1 MATNTT
7 NYNFKKPDESDFYSI
22 QDQNGNWDK
31 ADAAL
36 KDVDTP
42 TFEDYSGSMTVPDA
56 ATAINSIRSKGKLST
71 ILSNMKAAFK
81 GACLIGQIVNNCVT
95 NNAKLPL
102 SAAQGKALMDLYT
115 QLNSDLRQNFI
126 FDTPYS
132 TAMLARS
139 SDGKTIYRAQ
149 INNTSEFIIYRSV
162 DGGSTW
168 QEFSQPALKTDL
180 SNQRRTITR
189 VRVAITNGVGTYNVT
204 QVGLSGGNCIPVI
217 YSMSDGIFW
226 SEVSVAI
233 QNDLVVVGFSSGQSG
248 WAEVNIFS
256 FE

>member
-22 QDQNGNWDK
+22 QDQNNNWDK

-36 KDVDTP
+36 KDLDTP
-42 TFEDYSGSMTVPDA
+42 TFEDYSGSTTVPDA

-115 QLNSDLRQNFI
+115 QLNSDLAIVGNVNGMEFGTDGEKRYFVFKHN
-126 FDTPYS
+126 DGS
-132 TAMLARS
+132 KS
-139 SDGKTIYRAQ
+139 SL
-149 INNTSEFIIYRSV
+149 EFY
-162 DGGSTW
+162 
-168 QEFSQPALKTDL
+168 
-180 SNQRRTITR
+180 N
-189 VRVAITNGVGTYNVT
+189 NGVNLVRYDPKTA
-204 QVGLSGGNCIPVI
+204 QWEIIWSIPVT
-217 YSMSDGIFW
+217 
-226 SEVSVAI
+226 
-233 QNDLVVVGFSSGQSG
+233 
-248 WAEVNIFS
+248 VN
-256 FE
+256 

>member
-22 QDQNGNWDK
+22 QDQNNNWDK

-36 KDVDTP
+36 KDLDTP
-42 TFEDYSGSMTVPDA
+42 TFEDYSGSTTVPDA

-115 QLNSDLRQNFI
+115 QLNSDLTRKYI
-126 FDTPYS
+126 TPTFKTGYS
-132 TAMLARS
+132 
-139 SDGKTIYRAQ
+139 
-149 INNTSEFIIYRSV
+149 SEGNRGY
-162 DGGSTW
+162 
-168 QEFSQPALKTDL
+168 
-180 SNQRRTITR
+180 IT
-189 VRVAITNGVGTYNVT
+189 
-204 QVGLSGGNCIPVI
+204 LSGKIVTVNLGVYSDAGYGAGEVVASIPAEYAPTLAFATGCYI
-217 YSMSDGIFW
+217 GSAIDKI
-226 SEVSVAI
+226 ESVGYAYI
-233 QNDLVVVGFSSGQSG
+233 NTAGEILIADSNFTKRKIARLVVTYQI
-248 WAEVNIFS
+248 A
-256 FE
+256 